1 MVIITDDTFK
11 YDFEPLDSSSDEFK
25 FIKDFI
31 NITATISLEKVLQIH
46 KVFETSP
53 TNSVG
58 KKRNNLMLFH
68 GTNERGVEGIL
79 KEGFKNSENG
89 WLGKGV
95 YMTDCSTVAVSYSR
109 VDKKCQNNKIKF
121 VFVNEVLKSETLK
134 TSVFSY
140 ADVKSDKYTKP
151 KHQFE
156 QHAFMQTQQITKDN
170 YKKDADGRR
179 YRNVAHNSNSSQN
192 EFVADESITIPR
204 YLVELNLAIEF
215 EHLEKLISFINDWM
229 KP

>member
-1 MVIITDDTFK
+1 MSETAPT
-11 YDFEPLDSSSDEFK
+11 SSVNE
-25 FIKDFI
+25 
-31 NITATISLEKVLQIH
+31 
-46 KVFETSP
+46 
-53 TNSVG
+53 
-58 KKRNNLMLFH
+58 KRNNLMLFH
-68 GTNERGVEGIL
+68 GTNDKGVESIL
-79 KEGFKNSENG
+79 KKGFKNSEKS
-89 WLGKGV
+89 WFGKGV

-156 QHAFMQTQQITKDN
+156 QHAFLQTQQITKDH
-170 YKKDADGRR
+170 YKEDAHGRR
-179 YRNVAHNSNSSQN
+179 YRNVFNNFNSPLD

-204 YLVELNLAIEF
+204 YLIEI
-215 EHLEKLISFINDWM
+215 EDVIKDKLLSL
-229 KP
+229 